1 MERGVMSQ
9 AFLQTCNRPLTEEES
24 KLIEFALSQE
34 HVASG
39 LRAQKASLRV
49 IGHLANGLPEIYF
62 TADALEPT
70 EGSATEIIA
79 DFYFKTET
87 GLGGFFVYAVNGNLA
102 GAKCWS
108 MDGITFPKS
117 WPSPAELR
125 ALNFPALADFAAL
138 GC

>member
-1 MERGVMSQ
+1 MRQ
-9 AFLQTCNRPLTEEES
+9 AFLQTCNRLLTEEEG
-24 KLIEFALSQE
+24 KLIESALSQE

-39 LRAQKASLRV
+39 LRIQKDSLRV

-62 TADALEPT
+62 TADGMKPT
-70 EGSATEIIA
+70 EGLATEIIA

-87 GLGGFFVYAVNGNLA
+87 GLGGFFVYAIDGNLA

-108 MDGITFPKS
+108 MDGIAFPKS
-117 WPSPAELR
+117 WPNPAELR
-125 ALNFPALADFAAL
+125 AVNFPALADFAAL